1 MAGHTLTAGRA
12 GGPGAGAEW
21 SREGAEQ
28 SELRAQLL
36 SVPRPGQRGTN
47 DVTAAL
53 KKKKKNFINS
63 IANTAAF
70 TVRSNTVHSSSAHEV
85 KFMGCRR
92 AEFNEQNHENIFNQS
107 STNKVKINF

>member
-12 GGPGAGAEW
+12 GGPGAAAEW
-21 SREGAEQ
+21 SREGAERSGAEQ

-53 KKKKKNFINS
+53 
-63 IANTAAF
+63 
-70 TVRSNTVHSSSAHEV
+70 
-85 KFMGCRR
+85 
-92 AEFNEQNHENIFNQS
+92 
-107 STNKVKINF
+107 

>member
-1 MAGHTLTAGRA
+1 MAGHTLRAGIA
-12 GGPGAGAEW
+12 GGPGSAAEW

-53 KKKKKNFINS
+53 KKNFINS

-70 TVRSNTVHSSSAHEV
+70 TVRSNTVH
-85 KFMGCRR
+85 
-92 AEFNEQNHENIFNQS
+92 
-107 STNKVKINF
+107 

>member
-12 GGPGAGAEW
+12 GDPGAAAEW

-53 KKKKKNFINS
+53 KKKNFINS

-85 KFMGCRR
+85 KFMSCEKHFRLR
-92 AEFNEQNHENIFNQS
+92 DSHLY
-107 STNKVKINF
+107 